1 MIDVMNRNPLTITGT
16 PSLVTGA
23 LTVDTDQAL
32 QFNGT
37 TNSGSVTDSPSLSIT
52 SSMSLECF
60 VKFAALPGSTKDLV
74 AKASS
79 YSLQLNS
86 AGKLL
91 WKLDNGASTVTVTS
105 TATLSTNTWY
115 HVICVYND
123 NYAGAEEFGNS
134 TQGSATTPV
143 VGDFFQGSA
152 TGSSNKVVSSFVLQE
167 QALIDNVLMDLL
179 RDDGTLGMTMRA
191 VIYTDTAGV
200 PDVLAGQSADVNF
213 AYPAPTRAW
222 YSFPISVLL
231 PADTYWLGYMGGESS
246 QEISIGQET
255 SGGSTAKRND
265 LLSDGASD
273 PFGSVTTSTAEKLA
287 VYATYTSTSRTGLE
301 GKAIIYING
310 ALDNS
315 SAYTG
320 DIADNANAVSICP
333 SFAASVDDV
342 SIWDRA
348 LSTVEAATHYTA
360 H

>member
-123 NYAGAEEFGNS
+123 NYAGTEQFGEANHGAS
-134 TQGSATTPV
+134 QTALTTNTKR
-143 VGDFFQGSA
+143 VGLF
-152 TGSSNKVVSSFVLQE
+152 TLPE
-167 QALIDNVLMDLL
+167 PALLDNVYLSLKYVDEIYAVE
-179 RDDGTLGMTMRA
+179 MRA
-191 VIYTDTAGV
+191 IVYSDSAGSPDALVAQSDSVAIYDQSIWRNPTFVPFPLAAMVPAG
-200 PDVLAGQSADVNF
+200 D
-213 AYPAPTRAW
+213 
-222 YSFPISVLL
+222 
-231 PADTYWLGYMGGESS
+231 YWLGVISGEKSGKLWIT
-246 QEISIGQET
+246 EDT
-255 SGGSTAKRND
+255 SGGTRASGSDTF
-265 LLSDGASD
+265 SDGASD
-273 PFGSVTTSTAEKLA
+273 PFGTPSGTGSELVSA
-287 VYATYTSTSRTGLE
+287 YATYSATSRTGLE

-333 SFAASVDDV
+333 SFAASVDDI